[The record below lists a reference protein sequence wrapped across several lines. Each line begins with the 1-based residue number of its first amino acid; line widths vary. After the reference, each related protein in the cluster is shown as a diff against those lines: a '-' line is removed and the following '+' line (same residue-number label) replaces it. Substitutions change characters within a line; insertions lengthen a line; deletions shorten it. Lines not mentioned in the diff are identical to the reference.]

1 MQVHASNLRPGD
13 TENELYLEFSFY
25 KDKEST
31 TITKMILTF
40 TDLIHAE
47 EKDNGRNLHFDSAS
61 NKYNFSF
68 GYFSKND
75 LPISSDIGINNGN
88 LIMSG
93 GSTEKILFEMS
104 SDI

>member
-1 MQVHASNLRPGD
+1 MQVHASNLRPGG
-13 TENELYLEFSFY
+13 TENELYLKFPFY
-25 KDKEST
+25 KDKESI

-40 TDLIHAE
+40 TDLIYAE
-47 EKDNGRNLHFDSAS
+47 EKDNGRALHFDSAG

-68 GYFSKND
+68 GYFSKNSI
-75 LPISSDIGINNGN
+75 PISSDIGINNGN

-93 GSTEKILFEMS
+93 GSTEKILFRMS